1 LRVYQHSLEAPRPP
15 ATYFNKPAA
24 ARGKAVFLT
33 KANCA
38 SCHALPLY
46 TDNGLHTGSEIGIDD
61 FEALRSPTGK
71 YRTTPLGGLFA
82 KAKGGYY
89 HDGRFATLPD
99 VVNHYNTHFKLN
111 LTDKEKQ
118 DLVEYLKSL

>member
-1 LRVYQHSLEAPRPP
+1 M
-15 ATYFNKPAA
+15 
-24 ARGKAVFLT
+24 
-33 KANCA
+33 
-38 SCHALPLY
+38 
-46 TDNGLHTGSEIGIDD
+46 HTGSEIGIDD